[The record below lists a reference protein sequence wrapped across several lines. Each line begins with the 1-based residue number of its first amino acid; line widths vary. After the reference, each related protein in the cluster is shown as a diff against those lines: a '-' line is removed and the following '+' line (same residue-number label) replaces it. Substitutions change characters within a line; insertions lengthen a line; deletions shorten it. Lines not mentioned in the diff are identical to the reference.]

1 MEEGLVAAESRIR
14 GLEFYSLLDELK
26 LSEHYKDLLEEQGF
40 DEWISLQEL
49 DDRVLLE
56 IGVSDGMHRKQIL
69 ACLQAVQNLQISKQT
84 LEMAYSESGKES
96 RNDLPPVTHA
106 ESDFQEEQQDRE
118 QDVHQASQRHAASD
132 SEYYGSTLPEK
143 LIPLAPNKVEKFSFK
158 KQNKDESDRKYY
170 GRIHNL
176 YVKQY
181 GLTRMVDRRDPAS
194 TRGVHGFASA
204 RPLGEQHQSDGE
216 SAFHAAAGVTQ
227 P

>member
-26 LSEHYKDLLEEQGF
+26 LSEHYRDLLEEQGF

-49 DDRVLLE
+49 DDRVLVE

-106 ESDFQEEQQDRE
+106 ESDFQEEQQDRDQE
-118 QDVHQASQRHAASD
+118 AQQASQRHASSD
-132 SEYYGSTLPEK
+132 SEYYGSTLPDK
-143 LIPLAPNKVEKFSFK
+143 LIPLAPSKVEKFSFK

-170 GRIHNL
+170 SRIHNL

-181 GLTRMVDRRDPAS
+181 GLTRMVDPIHIAS
-194 TRGVHGFASA
+194 TRGIYRFASP
-204 RPLGEQHQSDGE
+204 RPLRKRHR
-216 SAFHAAAGVTQ
+216 
-227 P
+227 